1 MTECNTMK
9 SHNDK
14 QLLYSLIFIGLVAG
28 LFGHYFETGKITF
41 SNSNG
46 INSAA
51 ALLATEQN
59 LVGTAPATPSISL
72 GFVGDIM
79 LDRGVKKSVMNNM
92 KGDYAKLFAN
102 TEFLKTPDIMFAN
115 LEGPVSDQ
123 GKDKRN
129 LYSFRMDPKS
139 LIALK
144 DSGIDVVSFANNHV
158 GDYGRPAFED
168 TLQRLRDTGILSC
181 GAGMNRTEAETPAI
195 VVQNNFK
202 VGYLCFS
209 DVGPADME
217 ATDLKSGILL
227 ASNPHFDAIIRSA
240 AENVDALIVSFHFGI
255 EYEPVHSGQQEAL
268 AKKAI
273 NDGAVMVVG
282 HHPHVPQDIAYYDSK
297 PVFYSLGNFIFDQYF
312 SKETMG
318 GLFITANLIGKNVS
332 DVITHQIVLSKS
344 FVPSLQK

>member
-1 MTECNTMK
+1 MK
-9 SHNDK
+9 RHNDK
-14 QLLYSLIFIGLVAG
+14 QILYSLIFVGLLAG

-59 LVGTAPATPSISL
+59 LVSTTPAPSSISL

-79 LDRGVKKSVMNNM
+79 LDRGVKKSVMNTM
-92 KGDYAKLFAN
+92 QGDYTKLFAY
-102 TEFLKTPDIMFAN
+102 TDFLKTPDIMFAN
-115 LEGPVSDQ
+115 LEGPASDQ
-123 GKDKRN
+123 GKDKKN

-144 DSGIDVVSFANNHV
+144 NSGIDVVSFSNNHV

-195 VVQNNFK
+195 VVQNK
-202 VGYLCFS
+202 IRVGYLCFS

-217 ATDLKSGILL
+217 ATDSKSGILL
-227 ASNPHFDAIIRSA
+227 ASNPRFDDIIKSA
-240 AENVDALIVSFHFGI
+240 AEKVDALIVSFHFGE
-255 EYEPVHSGQQEAL
+255 EYKSIHNGPQEAL

-273 NDGAVMVVG
+273 NDGAVMIVG
-282 HHPHVPQDIAYYDSK
+282 HHPHVPQDIAYYDGK
-297 PVFYSLGNFIFDQYF
+297 PVIYSLGNFIFDQYF

-332 DVITHQIVLSKS
+332 DVTSHQTVLSKP
-344 FVPSLQK
+344 FVQSLVK

>member
-1 MTECNTMK
+1 MK
-9 SHNDK
+9 RHNDK
-14 QLLYSLIFIGLVAG
+14 QLLYSLIFIGLLAG
-28 LFGHYFETGKITF
+28 FFGHYVEKNPITF
-41 SNSNG
+41 SGKNSING
-46 INSAA
+46 AA

-59 LVGTAPATPSISL
+59 LATTTPAPPSISL

-79 LDRGVKKSVMNNM
+79 LDRGVKKSVIANM
-92 KGDYAKLFAN
+92 KGNYAKLFAN
-102 TEFLKTPDIMFAN
+102 AEFLKTPDIMFAN

-123 GKDKRN
+123 GKDRHN

-158 GDYGRPAFED
+158 GDYGRLAFED
-168 TLQRLRDTGILSC
+168 TLKRLRDTGILSC

-217 ATDLKSGILL
+217 ATDFKSGILL
-227 ASNPHFDAIIRSA
+227 ANNPHFDDIIKSA
-240 AENVDALIVSFHFGI
+240 AEKVDALIVSFHFGI
-255 EYEPVHSGQQEAL
+255 EYELIHSGQQEAL

-273 NDGAVMVVG
+273 NDGAIMIVG
-282 HHPHVPQDIAYYDSK
+282 SHPHVPQDIVYYDDK

-318 GLFITANLIGKNVS
+318 GLFITATLIGKDVS
-332 DVITHQIVLSKS
+332 KVTSHQIALNKN
-344 FVPSLQK
+344 FVPSLAK

>member
-1 MTECNTMK
+1 MY
-9 SHNDK
+9 SHKNNDK
-14 QLLYSLIFIGLVAG
+14 QLLYSLIFVGLVAG
-28 LFGHYFETGKITF
+28 LFGHYFETGKLNFAT
-41 SNSNG
+41 NSNL
-46 INSAA
+46 NSAT

-59 LVGTAPATPSISL
+59 LTSTTPSLPLISL

-92 KGDYAKLFAN
+92 RGDYSKLFAN

-168 TLQRLRDTGILSC
+168 TLKRLRDTGILSC
-181 GAGMNRTEAETPAI
+181 GAGMNRAEAETPAI

-217 ATDLKSGILL
+217 ATDSTSGILL
-227 ASNPHFDAIIRSA
+227 ASNPRFDEIIKNA
-240 AENVDALIVSFHFGI
+240 ATKVDALIVSFHFGE
-255 EYEPVHSGQQEAL
+255 EYEQIHNGPQEAL

-273 NDGAVMVVG
+273 NDGAVMIVG
-282 HHPHVPQDIAYYDSK
+282 HHPHVPQDIAYYDGK
-297 PVFYSLGNFIFDQYF
+297 PVLYSLGNFIFDQYF

-318 GLFITANLIGKNVS
+318 GLFVTATLIGTEVSNVTS
-332 DVITHQIVLSKS
+332 HQIVLNKN
-344 FVPSLQK
+344 FVPHLAK

>member
-1 MTECNTMK
+1 
-9 SHNDK
+9 
-14 QLLYSLIFIGLVAG
+14 
-28 LFGHYFETGKITF
+28 
-41 SNSNG
+41 
-46 INSAA
+46 
-51 ALLATEQN
+51 
-59 LVGTAPATPSISL
+59 
-72 GFVGDIM
+72 
-79 LDRGVKKSVMNNM
+79 
-92 KGDYAKLFAN
+92 
-102 TEFLKTPDIMFAN
+102 
-115 LEGPVSDQ
+115 
-123 GKDKRN
+123 
-129 LYSFRMDPKS
+129 
-139 LIALK
+139 
-144 DSGIDVVSFANNHV
+144 
-158 GDYGRPAFED
+158 
-168 TLQRLRDTGILSC
+168 
-181 GAGMNRTEAETPAI
+181 MNRTEAETPAI

-240 AENVDALIVSFHFGI
+240 TEKVDALIVSFHFGI
-255 EYEPVHSGQQEAL
+255 EYESVHSGQQEAL

-332 DVITHQIVLSKS
+332 DVTTHQIVLSKS

>member
-1 MTECNTMK
+1 MY
-9 SHNDK
+9 SHKNNDK

-41 SNSNG
+41 SKNNG

-59 LVGTAPATPSISL
+59 LATTTPAPPSISL

-79 LDRGVKKSVMNNM
+79 LDRGVKKSVINNM
-92 KGDYAKLFAN
+92 KGDYSKLFAN

-115 LEGPVSDQ
+115 LEGPASDQ
-123 GKDKRN
+123 GINRQN

-168 TLQRLRDTGILSC
+168 TLKRLRDTGILSC
-181 GAGMNRTEAETPAI
+181 GAGMNRAEAETPAI

-217 ATDLKSGILL
+217 ATDSTSGILL
-227 ASNPHFDAIIRSA
+227 ARNPRFDEIIKNA
-240 AENVDALIVSFHFGI
+240 ATKVDALIVSFHFGE
-255 EYEPVHSGQQEAL
+255 EYEQIHNGPQEAL

-273 NDGAVMVVG
+273 NDGAVMIVG
-282 HHPHVPQDIAYYDSK
+282 HHPHVPQDIVYYDDK
-297 PVFYSLGNFIFDQYF
+297 PVLYSLGNFIFDQYF

-318 GLFITANLIGKNVS
+318 GLFITANLIGKTIT
-332 DVITHQIVLSKS
+332 DVTSHQTVLNKN
-344 FVPSLQK
+344 FVPSLVQ